1 MAKRAGIDKT
11 LRFHM
16 SRHTFATLNLTAGS
30 DLYTTQKLLGHSSIR
45 STQIYADVV
54 MDTKINAD
62 VVMDTKINAVNLT
75 AGLFR

>member
-1 MAKRAGIDKT
+1 MAKRVGIDKT

-30 DLYTTQKLLGHSSIR
+30 DLYTKQKLLGHSSIR

-54 MDTKINAD
+54 MDTKINA
-62 VVMDTKINAVNLT
+62 VNLT